1 MKRRVGRAHFYRG
14 ALLGVHIHGY
24 IVTARED
31 ARWTRNGVS
40 PGRLTPW
47 GLLGR
52 LLLIMQTVPEPSDR
66 VGGRRGRGRRR
77 GRDRPRAVVG
87 GYLAAS
93 PWALGLVRCDLRL
106 AQRSSLS
113 RFVAGCAFDWVFH
126 CCEKLTR

>member
-1 MKRRVGRAHFYRG
+1 
-14 ALLGVHIHGY
+14 
-24 IVTARED
+24 
-31 ARWTRNGVS
+31 
-40 PGRLTPW
+40 
-47 GLLGR
+47 
-52 LLLIMQTVPEPSDR
+52 MQTVPEPSDR

-126 CCEKLTR
+126 CEKLTR